1 MRTFFIILGK
11 IILKFLITLGL
22 FYLGWNLCLVNIF
35 PNIQVLNFGQLC
47 LLVLAKSL
55 FFTDVNVNIDKK

>member
-1 MRTFFIILGK
+1 MRAFFIILGK

>member
-1 MRTFFIILGK
+1 MKTFFIVLGK

-35 PNIQVLNFGQLC
+35 PNIPLLNFGQLC

-55 FFTDVNVNIDKK
+55 LFTNVDVNINKK

>member
-1 MRTFFIILGK
+1 MKTFFILLGK

-47 LLVLAKSL
+47 LLVCAKSL
-55 FFTDVNVNIDKK
+55 LFADVDVNMDKK